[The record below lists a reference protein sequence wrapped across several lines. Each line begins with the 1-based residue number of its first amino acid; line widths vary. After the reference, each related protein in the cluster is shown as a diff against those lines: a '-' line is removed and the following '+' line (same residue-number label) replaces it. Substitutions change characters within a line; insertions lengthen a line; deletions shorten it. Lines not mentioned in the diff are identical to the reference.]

1 MRNFQMKMNSLLVRG
16 NEERERE
23 RKGKKM
29 KEKLYLTEGIREQIH
44 EGLKDSLKKA
54 ESYSFKNSAHLQVLL
69 LERVILEMLPYLTA
83 SGVLNTVEAIVVEY
97 EKKNKEK

>member
-1 MRNFQMKMNSLLVRG
+1 MKM
-16 NEERERE
+16 
-23 RKGKKM
+23 KGKKM

-69 LERVILEMLPYLTA
+69 LERVILEIFPYSTA
-83 SGVLNTVEAIVVEY
+83 YEILMAVEAIVVEY
-97 EKKNKEK
+97 EKKKNKK